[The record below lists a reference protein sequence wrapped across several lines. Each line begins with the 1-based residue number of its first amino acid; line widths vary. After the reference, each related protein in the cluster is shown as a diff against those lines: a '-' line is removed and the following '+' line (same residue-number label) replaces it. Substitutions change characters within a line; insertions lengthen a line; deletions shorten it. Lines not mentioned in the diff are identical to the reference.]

1 MRKPGVTPAL
11 LAGFLAM
18 GPLLAGCLIDLPAAG
33 AQPADPAVAEVLS
46 AVVAVESKVPA
57 SARTAP
63 ALGTE
68 RAGSGVVI
76 DGDGLIVTI
85 GYLILEA
92 SEVTVTALGGEP
104 TAATVVAYDHA
115 TGFGLIRAKRPLGVT
130 PMPLGRSSAIADFER
145 LLVTAFGGVHSVRP
159 AIAVSRREF
168 AGYWEYLLDEAI
180 FTSPP
185 YPVFGGAALVDG
197 QGRLVGIGSLAVG
210 DALRGERVLPGN
222 MFVPIDALKSVM
234 GDLLSR
240 GRSGPSRP
248 WIGIYSSEME
258 GLVVV
263 QRVAEDGP
271 AARAGVRAGDVIV
284 EVEGVR
290 VNTLAG
296 LYRALW
302 NKREPGDRV
311 TLKLLRGDEPR
322 SVSVKTGDRYAWLN
336 LKPAEQPPGR

>member
-1 MRKPGVTPAL
+1 MRKPGVAPAL
-11 LAGFLAM
+11 LAGFMAM
-18 GPLLAGCLIDLPAAG
+18 GPVLAGCLITPPAAE
-33 AQPADPAVAEVLS
+33 AQPADPEVAEILS
-46 AVVAVESKVPA
+46 AVVAVEAKVPA

-63 ALGTE
+63 ALGTQ

-76 DGDGLIVTI
+76 GGDGLIVTI

-104 TAATVVAYDHA
+104 TAADIVAYDHA
-115 TGFGLIRAKRPLGVT
+115 TGFGLIRAKRSLGVT
-130 PMPLGRSSAIADFER
+130 PMPLGRSSAVAEFDR
-145 LLVTAFGGVHSVRP
+145 LLVTAFGGVHAVRP
-159 AIAVSRREF
+159 AVAVSRREF
-168 AGYWEYLLDEAI
+168 AGYWEYLLDGAI

-185 YPVFGGAALVDG
+185 YPMYGGAALLDSN
-197 QGRLVGIGSLAVG
+197 GRLVGIGSLAVG

-240 GRSGPSRP
+240 GRSGRSHP
-248 WIGIYSSEME
+248 WIGVYSGEIE
-258 GLVVV
+258 GQVVV

-284 EVEGVR
+284 GIEGVP

-302 NKREPGDRV
+302 NGREPGDRV

-322 SVSVKTGDRYAWLN
+322 SVSVETGDRYAWLN
-336 LKPAEQPPGR
+336 LKPAE